1 MIVSTQGAELFCT
14 TRGEGPACL
23 VLCHIGTRPY
33 EIQMPAQ
40 LSDRLELVFVDLR
53 GSGRSSGDFSDLN
66 FDRLAADLE
75 AVRAALG
82 RERIAVLGHSVLG
95 VLAIEYGRRCP
106 GSVSHVIAVGTPPS
120 GDMNRLAAKST
131 AFFAEDASEI
141 RKRLLRENMARL
153 PAGASMAQTMYAQTP
168 LRFFD
173 PSFDAALLFAGV
185 DVKPQVFA
193 HLMGALTPG
202 WDITVDKS
210 TLRVPIFLAQG
221 RYDYIV
227 PHTLWEGIPE
237 TLPDAELHL
246 FERSGHQPFVEE
258 PDRFAAAVS
267 GWMSGRIGGARAG
280 ARLKSEM

>member
-1 MIVSTQGAELFCT
+1 MIVSVQGAELFCA

-23 VLCHIGTRPY
+23 VLCHFGTRPY

-40 LSDRLELVFVDLR
+40 LSERLQLVFVDLR
-53 GSGRSSGDFSDLN
+53 GSGRSSGDFSDLD

-106 GSVSHVIAVGTPPS
+106 GSVSHAIAVGTPPS
-120 GDMNRLAAKST
+120 VDFTRLAAQSA
-131 AFFAEDASEI
+131 AFFEEDASEI
-141 RKRLLRENMARL
+141 RKRLLRENMAGL
-153 PAGASMAQTMYAQTP
+153 PAGASMSQTMYAQTP
-168 LRFFD
+168 MRFFD
-173 PSFDAALLFAGV
+173 PHLDAKPLFAGA

-193 HLMGALTPG
+193 HLLGPMTAG
-202 WDITVDKS
+202 WDVTVDAE
-210 TLRVPIFLAQG
+210 TLRTPIFLALG

-227 PHTLWEGIPE
+227 PYTLWEGIPE

-246 FERSGHQPFVEE
+246 FERSGHQPFFEE
-258 PDRFAAAVS
+258 PERFAAAVA
-267 GWMSGRIGGARAG
+267 GWMGRR
-280 ARLKSEM
+280 